1 MGRGVGSYARDGGA
15 ERLLV
20 LGKGCGV
27 GELMVRAGVAVGRV
41 VEDGISSE
49 NRGVDEKKV
58 NFCPL

>member
-1 MGRGVGSYARDGGA
+1 MGGA
-15 ERLLV
+15 ARLLV

-27 GELMVRAGVAVGRV
+27 GELMVRAGVAVGRD